1 MSKQW
6 SGLNRNIKSQDNGV
20 KLTKKQKK
28 QLKLKRKEE
37 SQNVESNNI
46 ENIKNKVEA
55 TVLDSDF
62 KTDKMG
68 LHSEDKFLN
77 TDNGLKKQFDRGCYF
92 PLTVYVDT
100 NTDLKSI
107 ATEVFSNL
115 AEYETSLHVS
125 SISNIDS
132 VIHQN
137 SQSKGDT
144 ESVFEAK
151 TFHSKVQEV
160 RDVDIT
166 ESQKHFSSPVIGE
179 GDTIF
184 SETATKQQL
193 TSTCKCDIDIMLTG
207 LHTCGDLAS
216 TMLKLFVSNSDVK
229 CLCSVGC
236 CYHLLTE
243 EFLQAK
249 PSSGIHLD
257 NLQVYFM

>member
-1 MSKQW
+1 MGGAEQEYREPRQW
-6 SGLNRNIKSQDNGV
+6 CETNKEAKEAIKTE
-20 KLTKKQKK
+20 K
-28 QLKLKRKEE
+28 KEE
-37 SQNVESNNI
+37 SQNVVSNSI
-46 ENIKNKVEA
+46 ENIKNQVEA

-62 KTDKMG
+62 KTDRMVIY
-68 LHSEDKFLN
+68 SESKFLD
-77 TDNGLKKQFDRGCYF
+77 TSRCVEKQFESGCYI
-92 PLTVYVDT
+92 PVTLYVDT

-115 AEYETSLHVS
+115 TEDETSLHVS
-125 SISNIDS
+125 NISKADS

-137 SQSKGDT
+137 SQSEGDL

-151 TFHSKVQEV
+151 TCNSKVQEV
-160 RDVDIT
+160 KYIDVT
-166 ESQKHFSSPVIGE
+166 ESHKQFSSLVIGE